1 MIEDTQ
7 RLRVRNLVESDLADY
22 QRILAYPVMATANGA
37 TSSTAPDLLAY
48 WFEKDRHSPYA
59 FAVVDRV
66 EHHFIGA
73 ILYYPHQ
80 DQPAVYDLG
89 YFLEPNAWGHGY
101 MAAAVRASWAL
112 IRREGGSL
120 TNLYADCLPENHQ
133 SQRVLA
139 KLGFQPVAATSDVA
153 SDHDP
158 ADALWFKRT
167 FASANGEAAAHV

>member
-1 MIEDTQ
+1 MIEETQ
-7 RLRVRNLVESDLADY
+7 RVRVRNLVESDLADY
-22 QRILAYPVMATANGA
+22 QRILAYPVMATANGT

-59 FAVVDRV
+59 FAVIDRI

-80 DQPAVYDLG
+80 NQPAVYDLG

-101 MAAAVRASWAL
+101 MAEAVRESWTL
-112 IRREGGSL
+112 IRREGGLL
-120 TNLYADCLPENHQ
+120 TDLYADCLPDNHQ

-139 KLGFQPVAATSDVA
+139 KLDFQPVAPTSDVA
-153 SDHDP
+153 SDQDP
-158 ADALWFKRT
+158 AEALWFKRSFSSAT
-167 FASANGEAAAHV
+167 REASSHV